1 MPRTKKRKRKATKK
15 QLSALAKGR
24 AILRRLRGK

>member
-1 MPRTKKRKRKATKK
+1 MTTRK

-24 AILRRLRGK
+24 AKLRKIWAGKRRKKK